1 MELHVPILTSVVQI
15 LTLVTLMPLVLTQLV
30 PTHVPVTL
38 AILVRKLS

>member
-30 PTHVPVTL
+30 PTHAHVTL
-38 AILVRKLS
+38 AILVRKLF